1 MNDFIELFSLPFV
14 QRMFLA
20 GILASISCGL
30 IGSLIVVKR
39 VVFLSGGI
47 AHATFGGIGLAYY
60 VQYTMSWMW
69 LDPLIGALIFAVL
82 TAGIM
87 SLPVVKSR
95 LREDSTIGVLWVIGM
110 ALGVLFLNAVDRS
123 EIIVQEPIS
132 ILFGNILLIQG
143 SDLILMFGLVVV
155 IFLITSFL
163 FKDFQ
168 ILTFD
173 EQFAKIS
180 GINVALLNFILLLLV
195 AFTTVVLIKVVG
207 VVLVIAMLTIPASI
221 SGLFT
226 KELKQ
231 MMLFAVGIGLLITIA
246 GLMVSLLYNQP
257 PGATIVLCLGFVFL
271 IALSSR
277 YIFQN
282 VFNNKSDESI
292 MKS

>member
-1 MNDFIELFSLPFV
+1 MNSFLELFSHVFV
-14 QRMFLA
+14 QRMFIA
-20 GILASISCGL
+20 GLLASISCGV

-60 VQYTMSWMW
+60 LQYTMSWMW
-69 LDPLIGALIFAVL
+69 LDPLIGALIFAVM

-110 ALGVLFLNAVDRS
+110 ALGVLFLNGVDRS
-123 EIIVQEPIS
+123 EIIVQDPVS
-132 ILFGNILLIQG
+132 ILFGNILLIQY
-143 SDLILMFGLVVV
+143 SDLILMFSLVIV
-155 IFLITSFL
+155 ILAVASFL

-173 EQFAKIS
+173 EVFAQIS
-180 GINVALLNFILLLLV
+180 GIHVPMLNFVLLLLV

-226 KELKQ
+226 KDLKQ
-231 MMLFAVGIGLLITIA
+231 MMIFAVLIGLVINIIGLL
-246 GLMVSLLYNQP
+246 VSLWYNLP
-257 PGATIVLCLGFVFL
+257 PGSTIVLSLGLVFL
-271 IALSSR
+271 VSLIGKYLV
-277 YIFQN
+277 QQLL
-282 VFNNKSDESI
+282 VTNK
-292 MKS
+292 MNA

>member
-1 MNDFIELFSLPFV
+1 MDSILSLFSLPFV
-14 QRMFLA
+14 QRMFIA
-20 GILASISCGL
+20 GFFASIACGI

-60 VQYTMSWMW
+60 LQYTMSWMW

-110 ALGVLFLNAVDRS
+110 ALGVLFLNGVDRS
-123 EIIVQEPIS
+123 EIIVQDPVS
-132 ILFGNILLIQG
+132 ILFGNILLIHF
-143 SDLILMFGLVVV
+143 SDIVLMAVLVVAILV
-155 IFLITSFL
+155 ISFLL
-163 FKDFQ
+163 FKDLQ

-173 EQFAKIS
+173 EEFARIS
-180 GINVALLNFILLLLV
+180 GIHVPLLNFVLLLLV

-226 KELKQ
+226 KDLKQ
-231 MMLFAVGIGLLITIA
+231 MMIFAVGIGLIINIA
-246 GLMVSLLYNQP
+246 GLLLSLWYNLP
-257 PGATIVLCLGFVFL
+257 PGSTIVLSLGIVFL
-271 IALSSR
+271 LALIGKFLLQQVMFKNPNTS
-277 YIFQN
+277 
-282 VFNNKSDESI
+282 
-292 MKS
+292 

>member
-1 MNDFIELFSLPFV
+1 MDSLIGLFSLPFV
-14 QRMFLA
+14 QRMFIA
-20 GILASISCGL
+20 GLLASIACGI

-60 VQYTMSWMW
+60 LQYTMSWMW

-110 ALGVLFLNAVDRS
+110 ALGVLFLNGVDRS
-123 EIIVQEPIS
+123 EIIVQDPVS
-132 ILFGNILLIQG
+132 ILFGNILLIQS
-143 SDLILMFGLVVV
+143 SDLFLMGGLVIA
-155 IFLITSFL
+155 IFLITIFL
-163 FKDFQ
+163 FKDLQ

-173 EQFAKIS
+173 EEFARIS
-180 GINVALLNFILLLLV
+180 GIKVPMLNFVLLLLV

-226 KELKQ
+226 KDLKQ
-231 MMLFAVGIGLLITIA
+231 MMIFAVGIGLIINIA
-246 GLMVSLLYNQP
+246 GLLLSLWYNLP
-257 PGATIVLCLGFVFL
+257 PGSTIVLSLGIVFL
-271 IALSSR
+271 LALIGKFLLQQVMFKNPNTS
-277 YIFQN
+277 
-282 VFNNKSDESI
+282 
-292 MKS
+292 

>member
-1 MNDFIELFSLPFV
+1 MFI
-14 QRMFLA
+14 A
-20 GILASISCGL
+20 GFFASIACGI

-60 VQYTMSWMW
+60 LQYTMSWMW

-110 ALGVLFLNAVDRS
+110 ALGVLFLNGVDRS
-123 EIIVQEPIS
+123 EIIVQDPVS
-132 ILFGNILLIQG
+132 ILFGNILLIHF
-143 SDLILMFGLVVV
+143 SDIVLMAALVVAIIV
-155 IFLITSFL
+155 ISFLL
-163 FKDFQ
+163 FKDLQ

-173 EQFAKIS
+173 EEFARIS
-180 GINVALLNFILLLLV
+180 GIHVPMLNFVLLLLV

-226 KELKQ
+226 KDLKQ
-231 MMLFAVGIGLLITIA
+231 MMMLAVGIGLMINIA
-246 GLMVSLLYNQP
+246 GLLLSLWYNLP
-257 PGATIVLCLGFVFL
+257 PGSTIVLSLGLVFL
-271 IALSSR
+271 LALIGKFLLQQVMFKNPNTS
-277 YIFQN
+277 
-282 VFNNKSDESI
+282 
-292 MKS
+292 

>member
-1 MNDFIELFSLPFV
+1 MDSILSLFSLPFV
-14 QRMFLA
+14 QRMFIA
-20 GILASISCGL
+20 GFFASIACGI

-60 VQYTMSWMW
+60 LQYTMSWMW

-110 ALGVLFLNAVDRS
+110 ALGVLFLNGVDRS
-123 EIIVQEPIS
+123 EIIVQDPVS
-132 ILFGNILLIQG
+132 ILFGNILLIHF
-143 SDLILMFGLVVV
+143 SDIVLMAVLVVA
-155 IFLITSFL
+155 ILAISFLL
-163 FKDFQ
+163 FKDLQ

-173 EQFAKIS
+173 EEFARIS
-180 GINVALLNFILLLLV
+180 GIHVPVLNFVLLLLV

-226 KELKQ
+226 KDLKQ
-231 MMLFAVGIGLLITIA
+231 MMIFAVGIGLMINIA
-246 GLMVSLLYNQP
+246 GLLLSLWYNLP
-257 PGATIVLCLGFVFL
+257 PGSTIVLSLGIVFL
-271 IALSSR
+271 LALIGKFLLQQVMFKNPNIS
-277 YIFQN
+277 
-282 VFNNKSDESI
+282 
-292 MKS
+292 

>member
-1 MNDFIELFSLPFV
+1 MDSIISLFSLPFV
-14 QRMFLA
+14 QRMFIA
-20 GILASISCGL
+20 GFFASIACGI

-60 VQYTMSWMW
+60 LQYTMSWMW

-110 ALGVLFLNAVDRS
+110 ALGVLFLNGVDRS
-123 EIIVQEPIS
+123 EIIVQDPVS
-132 ILFGNILLIQG
+132 ILFGNILLIHF
-143 SDLILMFGLVVV
+143 SDIVLMAVLVVAIIV
-155 IFLITSFL
+155 ISFLL
-163 FKDFQ
+163 FKDLQ

-173 EQFAKIS
+173 EEFARIS
-180 GINVALLNFILLLLV
+180 GIHVPMLNFVLLLLV

-226 KELKQ
+226 KDLKQ
-231 MMLFAVGIGLLITIA
+231 MMMFAVGIGLMINIA
-246 GLMVSLLYNQP
+246 GLLLSLWYNLP
-257 PGATIVLCLGFVFL
+257 PGSTIVLSLGLVFL
-271 IALSSR
+271 LALIGKFLLQQVMFKNLNTS
-277 YIFQN
+277 
-282 VFNNKSDESI
+282 
-292 MKS
+292 

>member
-1 MNDFIELFSLPFV
+1 MNSFLELFSHVFV
-14 QRMFLA
+14 QRMFIA
-20 GILASISCGL
+20 GLLASISCGV

-60 VQYTMSWMW
+60 LQYTMSWMW
-69 LDPLIGALIFAVL
+69 LDPLIGALIFAVM

-110 ALGVLFLNAVDRS
+110 ALGVLFLNGVDRS
-123 EIIVQEPIS
+123 EIIVQDPVS
-132 ILFGNILLIQG
+132 ILFGNILLIQY
-143 SDLILMFGLVVV
+143 SDLILMFSLVIV
-155 IFLITSFL
+155 ILAVASFL

-173 EQFAKIS
+173 EVFAQIS
-180 GINVALLNFILLLLV
+180 GIHVPMLNFVLLLLV

-226 KELKQ
+226 KDLKQ
-231 MMLFAVGIGLLITIA
+231 MMIFAVLIGLVINIIGLL
-246 GLMVSLLYNQP
+246 VSLWYNLP
-257 PGATIVLCLGFVFL
+257 PGSTIVLSLGLVFL
-271 IALSSR
+271 VSLIGKYSVQQLL
-277 YIFQN
+277 
-282 VFNNKSDESI
+282 VTNK
-292 MKS
+292 MNA

>member
-1 MNDFIELFSLPFV
+1 MDSLIELFLLPFV
-14 QRMFLA
+14 QRMFIA
-20 GILASISCGL
+20 GLLASIACGV

-60 VQYTMSWMW
+60 LQYTMGWMW

-110 ALGVLFLNAVDRS
+110 ALGVLFLNGVDRS
-123 EIIVQEPIS
+123 EIIVQDPVS
-132 ILFGNILLIQG
+132 ILFGNILLIQF
-143 SDLILMFGLVVV
+143 SDLVLMGGLV
-155 IFLITSFL
+155 IAILLISIFL
-163 FKDFQ
+163 FKDLQ

-173 EQFAKIS
+173 EEFARIS
-180 GINVALLNFILLLLV
+180 GIQVPLLNFVLLLLV

-226 KELKQ
+226 KDLKQ
-231 MMLFAVGIGLLITIA
+231 MMMFAVGIGLIINIA
-246 GLMVSLLYNQP
+246 GLLLSLWYNLP
-257 PGATIVLCLGFVFL
+257 PGSTIVLSLGVVFL
-271 IALSSR
+271 LALIGKFLVQQVFSKTSS
-277 YIFQN
+277 IT
-282 VFNNKSDESI
+282 
-292 MKS
+292 

>member
-1 MNDFIELFSLPFV
+1 MDSLISLFSLPFV
-14 QRMFLA
+14 QRMFIA
-20 GILASISCGL
+20 GLLASIACGI

-60 VQYTMSWMW
+60 LQYTMSWMW
-69 LDPLIGALIFAVL
+69 LNPLIGALIFAVL

-110 ALGVLFLNAVDRS
+110 ALGVLFLNGVDRS
-123 EIIVQEPIS
+123 EIIVQDPVS
-132 ILFGNILLIQG
+132 ILFGNILLIQS
-143 SDLILMFGLVVV
+143 SDLFLMGGLVIA
-155 IFLITSFL
+155 IFLITIFL
-163 FKDFQ
+163 FKDLQ

-173 EQFAKIS
+173 EEFARIS
-180 GINVALLNFILLLLV
+180 GIKVPMLNFVLLLLV

-226 KELKQ
+226 KDLKQ
-231 MMLFAVGIGLLITIA
+231 MMMLAVGIGLIINVA
-246 GLMVSLLYNQP
+246 GLLLSLWYNLP
-257 PGATIVLCLGFVFL
+257 PGSTIVLSLGIVFL
-271 IALSSR
+271 LALIGKFLLQQVMFKNPNTS
-277 YIFQN
+277 
-282 VFNNKSDESI
+282 
-292 MKS
+292 

>member
-1 MNDFIELFSLPFV
+1 MDSILSLFSLPFV
-14 QRMFLA
+14 QRMFIA
-20 GILASISCGL
+20 GFFASIACGI

-60 VQYTMSWMW
+60 LQYTMSWMW

-110 ALGVLFLNAVDRS
+110 ALGVLFLNGVDRS
-123 EIIVQEPIS
+123 EIIVQDPVS
-132 ILFGNILLIQG
+132 ILFGNILLIHF
-143 SDLILMFGLVVV
+143 SDIVLMAVLVVAIIV
-155 IFLITSFL
+155 ISFLL
-163 FKDFQ
+163 FKDLQ

-173 EQFAKIS
+173 EEFARIS
-180 GINVALLNFILLLLV
+180 GIHVPVLNFVLLLLV

-226 KELKQ
+226 KDLKQ
-231 MMLFAVGIGLLITIA
+231 MMIFAVGIGLIINIA
-246 GLMVSLLYNQP
+246 GLLLSLWYNLP
-257 PGATIVLCLGFVFL
+257 PGSTIVLSLGIVFL
-271 IALSSR
+271 LALIGKFLLQQVMFKNPNTS
-277 YIFQN
+277 
-282 VFNNKSDESI
+282 
-292 MKS
+292 

>member
-1 MNDFIELFSLPFV
+1 MDSLIELFLLPFV
-14 QRMFLA
+14 QRMFIA
-20 GILASISCGL
+20 GLLASIACGV

-60 VQYTMSWMW
+60 LQYTMGWMW

-110 ALGVLFLNAVDRS
+110 ALGVLFLNGVDRS
-123 EIIVQEPIS
+123 EIIVQDPVS
-132 ILFGNILLIQG
+132 ILFGNILLIQF
-143 SDLILMFGLVVV
+143 SDLVLMGGLV
-155 IFLITSFL
+155 IAILLISIFL
-163 FKDFQ
+163 FKDLQ

-173 EQFAKIS
+173 EEFARIS
-180 GINVALLNFILLLLV
+180 GIQVPLLNFVLLLLV

-226 KELKQ
+226 KDLKQ
-231 MMLFAVGIGLLITIA
+231 MMMFAVGIGLIINIA
-246 GLMVSLLYNQP
+246 GLLLSLWYNLP
-257 PGATIVLCLGFVFL
+257 PGSTIVLSLGVVFL
-271 IALSSR
+271 LALIGKFLVQHVFSKPSS
-277 YIFQN
+277 IT
-282 VFNNKSDESI
+282 
-292 MKS
+292 

>member
-1 MNDFIELFSLPFV
+1 MNEFIGLFSLPFV

-47 AHATFGGIGLAYY
+47 AHVTFGGIGMAYY
-60 VQYTMSWMW
+60 LQYTMSWMW
-69 LDPLIGALIFAVL
+69 LDPLLGALIFAVL

-123 EIIVQEPIS
+123 EIIVQEPVS
-132 ILFGNILLIQG
+132 ILFGNILLIQF
-143 SDLILMFGLVVV
+143 SDILLMLGLVVIILLV
-155 IFLITSFL
+155 TSFL

-180 GINVALLNFILLLLV
+180 GINVSLLNFVLLLLV

-207 VVLVIAMLTIPASI
+207 VILVIAMLTIPASI

-231 MMLFAVGIGLLITIA
+231 MMIFAVGIGLIITLA
-246 GLMVSLLYNQP
+246 GLTLSLVYNQP
-257 PGATIVLCLGFVFL
+257 PGATIVLSLGFVFL
-271 IALSSR
+271 ISLIGKYLIQHILNSTENETVR
-277 YIFQN
+277 
-282 VFNNKSDESI
+282 KS
-292 MKS
+292 